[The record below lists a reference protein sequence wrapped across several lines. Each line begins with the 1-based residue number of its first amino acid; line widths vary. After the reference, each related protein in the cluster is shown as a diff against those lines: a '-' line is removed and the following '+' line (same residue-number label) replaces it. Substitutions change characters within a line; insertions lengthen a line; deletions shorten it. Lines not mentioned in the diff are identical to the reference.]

1 MAKPFAGDPELAKL
15 LEQENKRQA
24 QTIRLIPSEN
34 YASAAVLAATGSVLA
49 NDYSEGYPGKR
60 YYQGQEIVDQIERLA
75 IKRACNLFGADHANV
90 QPYSGSVANL
100 AAYFSLL
107 EPGDKIMGMSLTHGG
122 HLTHGWKVS
131 ASAKL
136 FQSVQYTVDKDS
148 GLIDYDALL
157 ELAKKER
164 PRLIVCGATA
174 YPRMFDFARFGAIA
188 QAVGAYLVADIAHIA
203 GLVAAGC
210 HPSPVAYADLITT
223 TTHKTLRGPRGAM
236 ILSTAK
242 HAAAV
247 DRAVFP
253 FLQGGPHNNTTAAI
267 ATCLQEASQPAFKV
281 YAKQI
286 IANAKALAAELL
298 AKGYQLVSG
307 GTDNHL
313 LLIDLTPQ
321 AVTGKAAA
329 LALERAGI
337 VVNANTIPF
346 DPNPPLK
353 PSGIRL
359 GTPAVTSRGMKE
371 TEMKQ
376 IANWL
381 DQVIQQRDNSAIL
394 ETIKKEVE
402 ELCAAFPAPGLLP
415 H

>member
-90 QPYSGSVANL
+90 QPYSGSGANL

-321 AVTGKAAA
+321 AVTGY
-329 LALERAGI
+329 
-337 VVNANTIPF
+337 
-346 DPNPPLK
+346 
-353 PSGIRL
+353 
-359 GTPAVTSRGMKE
+359 
-371 TEMKQ
+371 
-376 IANWL
+376 
-381 DQVIQQRDNSAIL
+381 
-394 ETIKKEVE
+394 
-402 ELCAAFPAPGLLP
+402 
-415 H
+415 